1 MDMGIVENM
10 TTTLGLDLNDAC
22 ELQRLVGQYSRK
34 QITHGQFV
42 AGVEELANKI
52 VQRTHDCLCFE
63 LERTERCKVCDQ
75 TYPPSEI
82 VIRDGEKLCEQ
93 CDDDKYPI
101 KPEDIPF

>member
-1 MDMGIVENM
+1 MPTATG
-10 TTTLGLDLNDAC
+10 T
-22 ELQRLVGQYSRK
+22 
-34 QITHGQFV
+34 
-42 AGVEELANKI
+42 VEELANKI

-63 LERTERCKVCDQ
+63 QERTERCTICDR

-82 VIRDGEKLCEQ
+82 VIRDGAKLCEQ